1 MVCVVGYSTAVR
13 PPVSVTEPI
22 KAAVMHAYG
31 DRGPPSEY
39 ELDHL
44 VPLELGGAPRD
55 LRNMWPEPTAAARVK
70 DRREKLKAEWKPSL
84 LKGVEVIEGKVT
96 AFRYDASSCKVP

>member
-70 DRREKLKAEWKPSL
+70 DRRENALHRQVCAGLTSL
-84 LKGVEVIEGKVT
+84 AAAQQEMAGW
-96 AFRYDASSCKVP
+96 